1 MTRRYA
7 RHADEIIPHTVL
19 LMLILQIAD
28 FGMSRNLSDCD
39 YYLSHGGKIPIRW
52 TAPEV
57 ANHALFVTVYLNSY
71 YRRLTTR
78 STPQPVMCG
87 ALVCS
92 CMRYGVWD
100 IDHLRG

>member
-7 RHADEIIPHTVL
+7 RHDADEIIAQTVF

-57 ANHALFVTVYLNSY
+57 ASLALFVTVYLNSY
-71 YRRLTTR
+71 I
-78 STPQPVMCG
+78 G
-87 ALVCS
+87 
-92 CMRYGVWD
+92 D
-100 IDHLRG
+100 

>member
-1 MTRRYA
+1 
-7 RHADEIIPHTVL
+7 
-19 LMLILQIAD
+19 MLILQIAD

-57 ANHALFVTVYLNSY
+57 ANHALNIRYCIFVTVLFIH
-71 YRRLTTR
+71 RRLTTR

>member
-1 MTRRYA
+1 
-7 RHADEIIPHTVL
+7 
-19 LMLILQIAD
+19 MLILQIAD

-57 ANHALFVTVYLNSY
+57 ASLGLFVTVYLNSY
-71 YRRLTTR
+71 IRRRLTTR

-100 IDHLRG
+100 IDHLRAKQIRR